1 MNLNARAFRFVL
13 VALGAISAFVALNVA
28 FGGLETLGWQGPTEY
43 FQVSDPD
50 AFLIRDSHARFY
62 GGVYAGIAAFLILAS
77 TDPRKYRQGLAL
89 TFVLIFLGGL
99 ARLTQLNPDVVFG
112 PDLFVSS
119 LVELAGMPALL
130 LWLGK
135 VTSVAH
141 RTPDADAV
149 AR

>member
-1 MNLNARAFRFVL
+1 MTTNIRAFRFVL

-43 FQVSDPD
+43 FHVSDAD

-77 TDPRKYRQGLAL
+77 TDPRKYRQCLAF
-89 TFVLIFLGGL
+89 TFVLIFFGGV
-99 ARLTQLNPDVVFG
+99 ARLTQMNPDVVFG
-112 PDLFVSS
+112 PDLFVST

-135 VTSVAH
+135 ATAVPQ
-141 RTPDADAV
+141 RTPDAV
-149 AR
+149 AS